1 MIAAFRRQWSSDG
14 LCIVLGERI
23 GMSSSG
29 CDESM
34 RKGSIMKTPVVS
46 ALFLILCLATAIPV
60 SLPRPRESGS
70 TRPIPNTAPTL
81 INTCLITNDVERLAA
96 FYAQVLNMKP
106 RRVDATY
113 VDFPTGTG
121 VLALFAAEA
130 QEKYIPGSAMPGQ
143 NHSAILEFKVTDVD
157 QEYARLHDLV
167 KHWVKQPTTQPWG
180 TRSIYFRDPDG
191 NLVDFFAP
199 VASE

>member
-1 MIAAFRRQWSSDG
+1 
-14 LCIVLGERI
+14 
-23 GMSSSG
+23 
-29 CDESM
+29 M
-34 RKGSIMKTPVVS
+34 RKGAVMKTPVVS
-46 ALFLILCLATAIPV
+46 ALLLILCLATAIPA
-60 SLPRPRESGS
+60 SIPRPRESGS
-70 TRPIPNTAPTL
+70 SRPTL

-106 RRVDATY
+106 HKVDATY
-113 VDFPTGTG
+113 VDFRTGTA

-167 KHWVKQPTTQPWG
+167 KQWVKEPTTQPWG

-199 VASE
+199 VAPQ